1 MKTKSVFLRT
11 MSVALISCLAKSV
24 FAADAQPAEQILYP
38 AGSQQSFKGPE
49 AYFTGEVQV
58 DMLFPGNET
67 AHYSGAYVT
76 FAPRARTAWHMH
88 PAGQHM
94 IVTKGTAL
102 TGTRDGKI
110 IEFKEGE
117 TVWCP
122 PNIDHWHG
130 ATPDAPMTHLVITGS
145 RDGKNV
151 IWKEKVSDAEYF
163 GKKGM
168 GNKAKGNQQQGKDQ
182 RKEKTMA
189 NINALTEKQ
198 QAIIPIASFTANGDL
213 EQLKAAIDAGLN
225 AGLSVN
231 EIKEIQIH
239 LYAYAGFPRALNGL
253 ATFMV
258 VLDERKAKGINDP
271 IGKEANPLPLDKSN
285 LELGKKVQTQLS
297 GKPVSGPLFDFAPA
311 INQLLQSHLFG
322 DLFARDILDYQSR
335 EIATLSAL
343 ASMDGVDSQVKA
355 HIRIASN
362 VGLTQT
368 QLTALSAVVSQNVGK
383 QEGTRVEHALQAVL
397 PK

>member
-1 MKTKSVFLRT
+1 
-11 MSVALISCLAKSV
+11 MSVALIGCLTSLV
-24 FAADAQPAEQILYP
+24 FAADAQPAGQTLYP

-49 AYFTGEVQV
+49 AYFTGDVQV
-58 DMLFPGNET
+58 DMLFPGNDT

-76 FAPRARTAWHMH
+76 FAPGARTAWHMH

-122 PNIDHWHG
+122 PNVDHWHG

-163 GKKGM
+163 GYQE
-168 GNKAKGNQQQGKDQ
+168 KANQGKGNQQRASQQ
-182 RKEKTMA
+182 RKEKTVG

-198 QAIIPIASFTANGDL
+198 QAIIPIASFTATGDL
-213 EQLKAAIDAGLN
+213 DQLKTAIVAGLN
-225 AGLSVN
+225 AGLSIN

-253 ATFMV
+253 ATLMGV
-258 VLDERKAKGINDP
+258 VDKRKEKGIKDP
-271 IGKEANPLPLDKSN
+271 TGKAANPMPPDESS
-285 LELGKKVQTQLS
+285 LELGKKVQTELS
-297 GKPVSGPLFDFAPA
+297 GKPVTGPLFDFAPA
-311 INQLLQSHLFG
+311 INELLQRHLFG

-335 EIATLSAL
+335 EIVTVSAL
-343 ASMDGVDSQVKA
+343 ASMDGVDAQLKA
-355 HIRIASN
+355 HIRIATN
-362 VGLTQT
+362 VGLTKN
-368 QLTALSAVVSQNVGK
+368 QLTALSAVLSETVGK
-383 QEGTRVEHALQAVL
+383 QEGIRVEHALQAVL
-397 PK
+397 PEQGKNT

>member
-1 MKTKSVFLRT
+1 
-11 MSVALISCLAKSV
+11 
-24 FAADAQPAEQILYP
+24 
-38 AGSQQSFKGPE
+38 
-49 AYFTGEVQV
+49 
-58 DMLFPGNET
+58 
-67 AHYSGAYVT
+67 
-76 FAPRARTAWHMH
+76 
-88 PAGQHM
+88 
-94 IVTKGTAL
+94 
-102 TGTRDGKI
+102 
-110 IEFKEGE
+110 
-117 TVWCP
+117 
-122 PNIDHWHG
+122 
-130 ATPDAPMTHLVITGS
+130 
-145 RDGKNV
+145 
-151 IWKEKVSDAEYF
+151 
-163 GKKGM
+163 M
-168 GNKAKGNQQQGKDQ
+168 GNQSKGNQQKGNQQTGGIH